1 MLWDI
6 TRNYVTIE
14 IYKLKYQIVY
24 NEQYELVNYTIY
36 MKEIVR

>member
-1 MLWDI
+1 MLWDT

-14 IYKLKYQIVY
+14 IYKLKYKIVY
-24 NEQYELVNYTIY
+24 NEQDELVNYTIY